1 MKLKP
6 AFLLKLA
13 GLTVC
18 ALSLVQD
25 VKAQPFTYT
34 TNDVFIG
41 FRKTGVNLGVYE
53 LVVNIGQGTSY
64 IAMTP
69 GSVSNIANFSPAQLS
84 DAFSNYN
91 NLNWSVS
98 GGQDGTVA
106 PPPGYPP
113 RTLWLTAPR
122 ANVNVQSAPI
132 QRDTQQNQ
140 QIVTTSEIQSVL
152 DGATTL
158 SSGLPA
164 NQDNNT
170 VLVRE
175 TAGDPQAYSAFVAG
189 SDPTLGTYQD
199 TLTRTIEVVTPA
211 SFTSPVRADF
221 YEVRPTG
228 FTDPHTGL
236 TSGNAY
242 YAGYFQLNPDGTMT
256 FTRASVNNTPPAPIL
271 KITRSGNVNT
281 ISFGTTNGATY
292 TLYLTNS
299 AGLAQHISTWPTNGT
314 LTGDGNTN
322 SFMDTTTDS
331 NRFYSVG
338 AH

>member
-1 MKLKP
+1 MKMKP
-6 AFLLKLA
+6 SVLLKFA

-18 ALSLVQD
+18 ALSLLQD
-25 VKAQPFTYT
+25 VKAQPFAYNP
-34 TNDVFIG
+34 NDVFIG
-41 FRKTGVNLGVYE
+41 FRKTGANQGSFE
-53 LVVNIGQGTSY
+53 LVVNIGQATNY

-91 NLNWSVS
+91 NLNFSVS
-98 GGQDGTVA
+98 GGQDGGL
-106 PPPGYPP
+106 PPSGYPG

-122 ANVNVQSAPI
+122 ANVNNQSSPL
-132 QRDTQQNQ
+132 QRDTVANQ
-140 QIVTTSEIQSVL
+140 LNTTAQINSVL
-152 DGATTL
+152 GNAALL
-158 SSGLPA
+158 SSGGSS
-164 NQDNNT
+164 NQDNNA
-170 VLVRE
+170 VLIRE
-175 TAGDPQAYSAFVAG
+175 LAGDPQAYSSFVSG
-189 SDPTLGTYQD
+189 QSDPTISTYQD
-199 TLTRTIEVVTPA
+199 TLTRSVEVVTPA

-221 YEVRPTG
+221 YEVRPTT
-228 FTDPHTGL
+228 FLDPHTGL
-236 TSGNAY
+236 TSGDAY
-242 YAGYFQLNPDGTMT
+242 FAGYFQLNTDGTMT
-256 FTRASVNNTPPAPIL
+256 FTRASINNTPPPPTL

-299 AGLAQHISTWPTNGT
+299 AGLAQHISTWPASGT